1 MESLIQAILVPEV
14 DYSQYSF
21 EGVFGFFYNED
32 HYHMFKYFI
41 DSIQKHV
48 FAIFF
53 HLTTIAS
60 KLLYTFQVGPIKA
73 YNTDRKEFC
82 QSLPNY
88 GSQDFLMILEEHP
101 LAILLCT
108 NWFGERL
115 KHIER
120 LLLAPYI
127 LIRGVTDGLY
137 RLINGEQIET
147 PIMVVIP
154 VESVPIATPI
164 SIETVEQVEVVLPE
178 TTEPEMIETT
188 EVKQVAT
195 F

>member
-1 MESLIQAILVPEV
+1 M
-14 DYSQYSF
+14 
-21 EGVFGFFYNED
+21 
-32 HYHMFKYFI
+32 
-41 DSIQKHV
+41 

-73 YNTDRKEFC
+73 YNADRKEFC

-120 LLLAPYI
+120 LLLTPYT
-127 LIRGVTDGLY
+127 LIRAVTDGLY
-137 RLINGEQIET
+137 RLIDGEQAET

-154 VESVPIATPI
+154 LESVAISTPI
-164 SIETVEQVEVVLPE
+164 PVETVAQVEEVGPE
-178 TTEPEMIETT
+178 TTEPEMIETA
-188 EVKQVAT
+188 EVE
-195 F
+195 